1 MSWFYVTNEGHRELH
16 TSFLPFINIVAIP
29 DNIYNNDPNVKV
41 DLIIFWLMRWL
52 AWWSMEVH
60 QIIYFHYNLLIC
72 ASKVNTVFDERR

>member
-41 DLIIFWLMRWL
+41 DLIIF
-52 AWWSMEVH
+52 
-60 QIIYFHYNLLIC
+60 
-72 ASKVNTVFDERR
+72 